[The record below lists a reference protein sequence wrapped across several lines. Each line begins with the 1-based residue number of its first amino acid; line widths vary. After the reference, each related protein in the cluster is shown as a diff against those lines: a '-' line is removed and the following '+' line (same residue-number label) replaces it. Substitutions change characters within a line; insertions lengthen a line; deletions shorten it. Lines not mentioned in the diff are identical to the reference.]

1 MIINKK
7 KRLVNEIT
15 TLLKLKG
22 VTVNSVLISYF
33 HSQSLEWL
41 NNGLQILRQANNEN
55 IISGIFALAF
65 NLGAIPNDN
74 YLEKNEKL
82 LKEFLLKRGIV
93 TSEGKMISNIA
104 LQVVDLS
111 KLLQDLNWLDL
122 FFVADRLAVMFKENV
137 ARLN

>member
-55 IISGIFALAF
+55 VINGIFALAF
-65 NLGAIPNDN
+65 NLGVIPNDN
-74 YLEKNEKL
+74 YSEKNEKL
-82 LKEFLLKRGIV
+82 LKDFLLKKGIV